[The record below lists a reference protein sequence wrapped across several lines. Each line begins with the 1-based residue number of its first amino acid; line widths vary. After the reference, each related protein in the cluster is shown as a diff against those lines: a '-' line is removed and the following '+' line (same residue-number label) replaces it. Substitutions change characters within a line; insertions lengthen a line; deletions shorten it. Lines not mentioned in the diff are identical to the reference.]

1 MLKKSCEIVNKF
13 WDAWSS
19 THLTSLREQH
29 KKLLQ
34 QGKSTPRKPQTGE
47 VVLVRDP
54 FQARNNWKIG
64 RIIALGNSQDGET
77 REVELMLPS
86 RNIIKRPINVLIPLE
101 LPQDNVRQPRQE
113 QAAES
118 REHTTH
124 TTHRNQQTPWEQ
136 SSRHSD
142 GNARYNLRK
151 KPAVPYCPYNEQEY
165 EVNCITSQDSL
176 HKCPCFSMNATEAAV
191 QLIRS
196 LCKES
201 SFPLN
206 EKELQRRLE
215 IVYDDITTNTADIET
230 MKSRIRAL
238 ELQNQADSDS
248 PKLVYD
254 AITEVISALQVTKQ
268 KMEADYHL
276 GNILW
281 EIYRLM
287 IEAGV
292 ATDSG
297 KESFEE
303 KPRKAERI
311 NDLITNNTIL
321 LKEIEHAEE
330 LISRA
335 TAIKRNSYID
345 FPDEKS
351 IAESLNRIENMLR
364 SPRPTLDYVVTVDQR
379 LQNLEDRI
387 SKIEELLQSL
397 GKAQEEKAEIL
408 LNAQINAMVQIT
420 KAVQEKQEQKTE
432 DLVTITTTTKTRNSF
447 LQNHSK

>member
-1 MLKKSCEIVNKF
+1 MDQKGKAYKLDIFDSEVITNRSRSPVLTQSDLDFVNSLNLPLSF
-13 WDAWSS
+13 PADDN
-19 THLTSLREQH
+19 TETQILIGCDHLWEFVE
-29 KKLLQ
+29 
-34 QGKSTPRKPQTGE
+34 GKTCK
-47 VVLVRDP
+47 
-54 FQARNNWKIG
+54 
-64 RIIALGNSQDGET
+64 
-77 REVELMLPS
+77 LPS
-86 RNIIKRPINVLIPLE
+86 GLHLIETKFGHMVSGKPSPQATDTQAVTPTYHDSDSHGPYRAIKSSETDEFKRPINVLIPLE

-124 TTHRNQQTPWEQ
+124 TTHGKQQTLWEQ
-136 SSRHSD
+136 TARQSD

-165 EVNCITSQDSL
+165 EVNCITSQQSL

-191 QLIRS
+191 QLIRA

-201 SFPLN
+201 NLPLN

-254 AITEVISALQVTKQ
+254 TANGVISALQVTKQ

-281 EIYRLM
+281 EIYHLM

-292 ATDSG
+292 ATDSS

-303 KPRKAERI
+303 KPRKAKRI
-311 NDLITNNTIL
+311 NDLIINNTIL

-335 TAIKRNSYID
+335 AAVKRNSYVD

-351 IAESLNRIENMLR
+351 IAESLSRIENMLR
-364 SPRPTLDYVVTVDQR
+364 SPRPTLDYVETVDQR
-379 LQNLEDRI
+379 LQNL
-387 SKIEELLQSL
+387 
-397 GKAQEEKAEIL
+397 
-408 LNAQINAMVQIT
+408 
-420 KAVQEKQEQKTE
+420 
-432 DLVTITTTTKTRNSF
+432 
-447 LQNHSK
+447 